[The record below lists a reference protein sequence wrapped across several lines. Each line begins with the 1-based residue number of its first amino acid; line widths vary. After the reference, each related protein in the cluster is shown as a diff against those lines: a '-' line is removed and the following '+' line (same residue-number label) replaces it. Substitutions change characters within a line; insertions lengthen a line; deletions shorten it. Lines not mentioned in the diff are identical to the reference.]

1 MIKVKIYKSKDV
13 IKGFEIRGHANYAEY
28 GSDIVCSAVT
38 ILAVN
43 TIDTFTDIL
52 MMEKNI
58 EYLFDNNVGKLILK
72 DNTDIKNNHDS
83 QLILKKF
90 DLGIKSLKK
99 HYGDFIRVDYME
111 V

>member
-1 MIKVKIYKSKDV
+1 MIKVKIYKKKDI
-13 IKGFEIRGHANYAEY
+13 IKGFEITGHAYYADP

-52 MMEKNI
+52 MMEDDI
-58 EYLFDNNVGKLILK
+58 EYKFNNNVGKLLLK
-72 DNTDIKNNHDS
+72 DKKDIENNHDS

-90 DLGIKSLKK
+90 ELGMKSIISQ
-99 HYGDFIRVDYME
+99 YGDFIRVDYME

>member
-1 MIKVKIYKSKDV
+1 MIKVKIFKDHDI
-13 IKGFEIRGHANYAEY
+13 IKGFEMSGHANYDEY
-28 GSDIVCSAVT
+28 GSDVVCSAAS

-52 MMEKNI
+52 MMEDDI
-58 EYLFDNNVGKLILK
+58 EYVFDNNIGKLLLNKI
-72 DNTDIKNNHDS
+72 TDIQKNHDS

-90 DLGIKSLKK
+90 DLGVKSLSI

>member
-1 MIKVKIYKSKDV
+1 MIKVKIYKYKDI
-13 IKGFEIRGHANYAEY
+13 IKGFEITGHANYADS
-28 GSDIVCSAVT
+28 GSDIVCSAVS

-52 MMEKNI
+52 MMEDDI
-58 EYLFDNNVGKLILK
+58 EYVFDNNVGKLILK
-72 DNTDIKNNHDS
+72 DNTDIKYNHDS

-90 DLGIKSLKK
+90 DLGMKSLKK
-99 HYGDFIRVDYME
+99 YYGDFITVDYME